1 MFTDS
6 QKIFSLSIVTLFFS
20 LFLTNL
26 INGMPNV
33 KNIHYMTQIPKIL
46 LFFMFLIGFFCLLKN
61 LTKQLILFSIISA
74 SIIAL
79 NFLFPNNLTY
89 FKTTSLA
96 FLTSC
101 LPITLFSMAL
111 YRWDYLY
118 SYFVKASYLV
128 SLMIIYTYTTGL
140 LSFGDKLYS
149 MGFSYSSILFFL
161 ILFDNYFKSK
171 KLLSL
176 VFSVPILVLIIL
188 YGSRGAMACIAIYIL
203 IYIYRSLFF
212 HKKKLQAFSVITFSL
227 LLFLMRD
234 NLIHLLLSITTKLG
248 IYSRTLT
255 TIASGTFTTS
265 LGREDIYS
273 QVLSSFMNNPFKI
286 RGINADYALTGIYSH
301 NFILELLYEF
311 GSILGVIIVLLIII
325 TILLTLHNKGNGD
338 KTHISLLLISIWVPY
353 LLISSTIWVTPFF
366 WLFLGIFLNQSDV
379 SLKRRFFVV
388 FRSN

>member
-1 MFTDS
+1 M
-6 QKIFSLSIVTLFFS
+6 
-20 LFLTNL
+20 
-26 INGMPNV
+26 
-33 KNIHYMTQIPKIL
+33 
-46 LFFMFLIGFFCLLKN
+46 
-61 LTKQLILFSIISA
+61 
-74 SIIAL
+74 
-79 NFLFPNNLTY
+79 
-89 FKTTSLA
+89 
-96 FLTSC
+96 
-101 LPITLFSMAL
+101 
-111 YRWDYLY
+111 YR
-118 SYFVKASYLV
+118 
-128 SLMIIYTYTTGL
+128 
-140 LSFGDKLYS
+140 
-149 MGFSYSSILFFL
+149 
-161 ILFDNYFKSK
+161 N
-171 KLLSL
+171 
-176 VFSVPILVLIIL
+176 
-188 YGSRGAMACIAIYIL
+188 IYID
-203 IYIYRSLFF
+203 IYLPLSFF

-311 GSILGVIIVLLIII
+311 GFILGVIIVLLIII

-366 WLFLGIFLNQSDV
+366 WLFWV
-379 SLKRRFFVV
+379 FF
-388 FRSN
+388 